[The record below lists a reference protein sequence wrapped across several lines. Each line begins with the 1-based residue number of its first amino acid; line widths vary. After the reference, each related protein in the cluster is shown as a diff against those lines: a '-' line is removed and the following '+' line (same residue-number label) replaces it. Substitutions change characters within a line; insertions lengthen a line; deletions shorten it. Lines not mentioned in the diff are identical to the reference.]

1 MKHVHILL
9 ILSILTSGFISSTAT
24 KAKET
29 NSENTAPATTNLIKE
44 RLGKTTLSDIP
55 PVSNSFD
62 TDLDLNA
69 KGNLPSMSWKQGQT
83 GSSMPL
89 ALADQVFGVGKI
101 ELSEISPKT
110 KFIDS
115 ALLKDTKFKELEN
128 MLGSSTSLKELG
140 GLDQVALSKVCE
152 ATGKCSPESK
162 LQDIVQAGLGD
173 KKVTEYLP
181 NVDTTMKMEKV
192 RLGQVMTDKLGK
204 LKVSEVGNLAKLPL
218 SQMPNLSG
226 AALNAPG
233 AQYQP
238 SRLVFLANKESLKS
252 EKDLSR
258 IASGSVGTD
267 KEPQAACKEATCSYV
282 ELKTAKGDGAVFID
296 QKVRGGTGAL
306 GALTEYLGEPAGA
319 DTSYININGCGSSIS
334 FNNVD
339 GKKGT
344 ANMQLNAAVCNMF
357 GRTPYFIPIPLG
369 QVSEKMASNILPA
382 IIQTGSLRMGNQ
394 QEQTIYQ
401 TPQEDKLK
409 SDKVPEN
416 KDFISKAGSQSLV
429 EATRDRIL
437 PYAKN
442 EVLPIND
449 QGIRQKFI
457 ERPDYKGYNGS
468 QVLSAID
475 SNQAVP
481 KEVLDYFVTPEQ
493 RQNLLKKQIKD
504 LQTLAMDEK
513 GGTIQ
518 QRMLKMAFAGTA
530 VKSNP
535 YSIGLQQSSNQFAQG
550 NN

>member
-9 ILSILTSGFISSTAT
+9 IISVLTSGLISSTAT
-24 KAKET
+24 RAKET
-29 NSENTAPATTNLIKE
+29 SSENTAPATTDLIKE
-44 RLGKTTLSDIP
+44 RLGKTTIGDIP
-55 PVSNSFD
+55 AISNSYD
-62 TDLDLNA
+62 TDLNSNV
-69 KGNLPSMSWKQGQT
+69 KGSLPSMSWKQGQT

-115 ALLKDTKFKELEN
+115 ALLKDINFKELEKI
-128 MLGSSTSLKELG
+128 LGSNTALKELG
-140 GLDQVALSKVCE
+140 GIDQVALDKVCGS
-152 ATGKCSPESK
+152 TGKCSLESK

-173 KKVTEYLP
+173 KRVTEYLP
-181 NVDTTMKMEKV
+181 NIDTTMKMQTVK
-192 RLGQVMTDKLGK
+192 LNQIMTDKLSQ
-204 LKVSEVGNLAKLPL
+204 LKVSEIGNLTKIPL

-226 AALNAPG
+226 AALNNAGP
-233 AQYQP
+233 QYQP

-258 IASGSVGTD
+258 IASGSVGSD
-267 KEPQAACKEATCSYV
+267 KEPNAACKEAACSYV

-296 QKVRGGTGAL
+296 QKVRGGTGGL

-339 GKKGT
+339 GVKGT

-369 QVSEKMASNILPA
+369 QVSEKAASSILPA
-382 IIQTGSLRMGNQ
+382 IIQTGSSKIGSQ
-394 QEQTIYQ
+394 QEKALYP

-409 SDKVPEN
+409 AEKMSETSAP
-416 KDFISKAGSQSLV
+416 ISEAGSRSLV
-429 EATRDRIL
+429 EASRDRLL

-449 QGIRQKFI
+449 QEIRQKFV
-457 ERPDYKGYNGS
+457 ERPDYGGYNGS

-475 SNQAVP
+475 NNQEVP
-481 KEVLDYFVTPEQ
+481 KEVLDYFMTKEQ
-493 RQNLLKKQIKD
+493 RQDLLKKQVKD
-504 LQTLAMDEK
+504 LQTLAMDTQ

-518 QRMLKMAFAGTA
+518 QRMSKMAFAGTA

-535 YSIGLQQSSNQFAQG
+535 YSIGLQQDSNQFAQA

>member
-1 MKHVHILL
+1 MKYVHIFL
-9 ILSILTSGFISSTAT
+9 ILSILTSGFISSTTT

-29 NSENTAPATTNLIKE
+29 SSENTAPATTDLIKK
-44 RLGKTTLSDIP
+44 RLEQTTIKDIP
-55 PVSNSFD
+55 PISNSFD
-62 TDLDLNA
+62 TELTSKA
-69 KGNLPSMSWKQGQT
+69 KGDLPSMSWKQGQK

-115 ALLKDTKFKELEN
+115 NLLKDIKFKELEKI
-128 MLGSSTSLKELG
+128 LGSSTALKELG
-140 GLDQVALSKVCE
+140 GIDQVALDKVCGSS
-152 ATGKCSPESK
+152 GKCSLESK

-173 KKVTEYLP
+173 KRVTEYLP
-181 NVDTTMKMEKV
+181 NIDTTMKMQTVKLE
-192 RLGQVMTDKLGK
+192 QIMTDSLGK
-204 LKVSEVGNLAKLPL
+204 LKVSEVGNLTKIPL

-226 AALNAPG
+226 AALNTAGP
-233 AQYQP
+233 QYQP

-258 IASGSVGTD
+258 IASGSVGSD
-267 KEPQAACKEATCSYV
+267 KEPNAACKKAACSYV

-334 FNNVD
+334 FNSVN

-369 QVSEKMASNILPA
+369 QVSEKEASNILPA
-382 IIQTGSLRMGNQ
+382 IIQTGSSKLGGQ
-394 QEQTIYQ
+394 QEKAIYP
-401 TPQEDKLK
+401 TSQEDKLK
-409 SDKVPEN
+409 AEKMPQTSAP
-416 KDFISKAGSQSLV
+416 ISEAGSQGLV
-429 EATRDRIL
+429 EASRDRLL

-449 QGIRQKFI
+449 QEIRQKFV
-457 ERPDYKGYNGS
+457 ERPDYGGYNGS

-475 SNQAVP
+475 NNQAVP
-481 KEVLDYFVTPEQ
+481 KEVLDYFITAEQ
-493 RQNLLKKQIKD
+493 RQDLLKKQIKD
-504 LQTLAMDEK
+504 LQTLAMDSQ

-518 QRMLKMAFAGTA
+518 QRMSKMAFAGTA

-535 YSIGLQQSSNQFAQG
+535 YSIGLQQDSNQFAQV
-550 NN
+550 NK